1 MEEGTGIPQP
11 SVRGLKDS
19 SFGTPLTHF
28 KGKFHS
34 YATSLSQFKDKKGN
48 SKVNVILN
56 FSDIVVIASK
66 EPYNFPTAQIEIPYS
81 EYNKSRWG
89 QWGNSLAKF
98 LADGEDVAQAVGR
111 TLEMKVTEG
120 HDLGQKDEVTK
131 AKVLSTC
138 WEVIGIEGAGVKVDP
153 MTRLMELIEGK
164 STQEFNQL
172 ALADTSIRTDQ
183 SIVSGLI
190 NNTLLPALE
199 GKNQIKKDDKGIWH
213 KV

>member
-1 MEEGTGIPQP
+1 MEEGSAIPQP

-19 SFGTPLTHF
+19 SFGSPLTHF

-56 FSDIVVIASK
+56 FSEVDVKASR

-98 LADGEDVAQAVGR
+98 LSDGEDVAQAVGR
-111 TLEMKVTEG
+111 TLEMKVTDG

-131 AKVLSTC
+131 AKVLSSC

-172 ALADTSIRTDQ
+172 ALADTSIRADQ
-183 SIVSGLI
+183 TIVAGLI
-190 NNTLLPALE
+190 NNTLLSSLE
-199 GKNQIKKDDKGIWH
+199 TKGQIKKDDKGIWH

>member
-1 MEEGTGIPQP
+1 MEEGSAIPQP

-34 YATSLSQFKDKKGN
+34 YQTALSKFQDKQGK

-56 FSDIVVIASK
+56 FSDISVIASK

-89 QWGNSLAKF
+89 FWGNSLAKF
-98 LADGEDVAQAVGR
+98 LSEGEDVAQAVGR
-111 TLEMKVTEG
+111 NLEMKVTPG
-120 HDLGQKDEVTK
+120 HDMGQKDKETNQK
-131 AKVLSTC
+131 ILSEC
-138 WEVIGIEGAGVKVDP
+138 WEVIGIEGAGVKIDP

-172 ALADTSIRTDQ
+172 ALADTSIRADQ
-183 SIVSGLI
+183 TLVAGLI
-190 NNTLLPALE
+190 NNTLLSSLE
-199 GKNQIKKDDKGIWH
+199 AKNQIKKDDKGIWH